1 MSMTFHGFQKMTLL
15 DFPGKVACTL
25 FTGGCNFR
33 CPFCHNAGLVLT
45 PQAWESYEAEDIL
58 AFLKKRQGLLDGVC
72 ITGGEPLLNHDLPE
86 FMKNVKELG
95 FLIKLDTNGSYPDR
109 LQDIVAAGLADYV
122 AMDIKN
128 CRKKYPVTVGLPSY
142 DIRPI
147 EESVAFL
154 LSGAVDFEFRTTV
167 VREFHAVEDIQAIG
181 EWIAGTPRYFLQN
194 FVDSGALIG
203 EGMHAVSPEILEEM
217 QKSLVPYGI
226 HADVRGL

>member
-1 MSMTFHGFQKMTLL
+1 M
-15 DFPGKVACTL
+15 D
-25 FTGGCNFR
+25 
-33 CPFCHNAGLVLT
+33 
-45 PQAWESYEAEDIL
+45 
-58 AFLKKRQGLLDGVC
+58 
-72 ITGGEPLLNHDLPE
+72 
-86 FMKNVKELG
+86 FMKKVKELG

-109 LQDIVAAGLADYV
+109 LQDIVSTGLVDYV

-128 CRKKYPVTVGLPSY
+128 CREKYPVTVGLPSY

-167 VREFHAVEDIQAIG
+167 VREFHTVEDVQAIG
-181 EWIAGTPRYFLQN
+181 EWIAGVPRYFLQN

-203 EGMHAVSPEILEEM
+203 EGMHSVSPEILQEM

-226 HADVRGL
+226 RAEIRGL

>member
-1 MSMTFHGFQKMTLL
+1 MLL
-15 DFPGKVACTL
+15 RKWD
-25 FTGGCNFR
+25 
-33 CPFCHNAGLVLT
+33 
-45 PQAWESYEAEDIL
+45 
-58 AFLKKRQGLLDGVC
+58 
-72 ITGGEPLLNHDLPE
+72 DLPE

-109 LQDIVAAGLADYV
+109 LQDIVAAGLVDYV

-128 CRKKYPVTVGLPSY
+128 CREKYPVTVGLPSY

-147 EESVAFL
+147 EESVVFL

-167 VREFHAVEDIQAIG
+167 VREFHSVKDIQALG
-181 EWIAGTPRYFLQN
+181 RWIAGAPRYFLQN

-203 EGMHAVSPEILEEM
+203 EGMHAVPPEILEEM

-226 HADVRGL
+226 HASIRGL